1 MDIREHWCSLMFEKS
16 NTVFKRLYVSPKGNV
31 LCMNIKNNM
40 MTYRKYEHVTLLLKL
55 NRIFQWLRIEA
66 IEMMV
71 DVAGYAKHQDTLEKM
86 HNKSRHVW
94 LFFYISW
101 HCKVLCHS
109 VQLNH
114 TVFLWILTAWGIL
127 YDHVNAWY
135 AVGNFNSVHTTQV
148 SLWDHVWLPTVWK

>member
-1 MDIREHWCSLMFEKS
+1 
-16 NTVFKRLYVSPKGNV
+16 
-31 LCMNIKNNM
+31 MNIKNNM

-94 LFFYISW
+94 LFFLY
-101 HCKVLCHS
+101 
-109 VQLNH
+109 
-114 TVFLWILTAWGIL
+114 FLTL
-127 YDHVNAWY
+127 
-135 AVGNFNSVHTTQV
+135 
-148 SLWDHVWLPTVWK
+148 